1 MMQEGILAGTEFLGR
16 CERLGSRCQEELEEL
31 VLVTG
36 GRQAQGSRCR
46 EAGGSTW
53 RRQGC
58 LTHYLYVFSA
68 QSEECDILIRC
79 VVVSHCHLD
88 L

>member
-46 EAGGSTW
+46 EAGAG
-53 RRQGC
+53 RR
-58 LTHYLYVFSA
+58 V
-68 QSEECDILIRC
+68 
-79 VVVSHCHLD
+79 
-88 L
+88 